1 MRVYIADAFAAA
13 AFGGN
18 PAGVAYLDAETTFP
32 AEALMKS
39 LAAELKHSE
48 TAFILPL
55 GKKRF
60 HIRYFTPTDEV
71 DLCGHATIASFAVLR
86 ALGVIDSTPCTAVTA
101 AGEIDITF
109 DGDTVLMS
117 MADAVN
123 IQDFNASE
131 SAAFY
136 EAFGLSPSDGYPKL
150 LPRAVSTGLPDI
162 MLSVKDKD
170 TLMALK
176 PNFSKIAG
184 ISRKYNVVGFHVF
197 TPVLKNDVTALCR
210 NFAPL
215 YGINEEAATGT
226 SNGALSSY
234 LYDYGMIS
242 ENEINTFIQGEAMQR
257 PSVIQSCLKDGKI
270 FIGGTAVL
278 LFGGVYNGKK

>member
-123 IQDFNASE
+123 IQDFDASE

-162 MLSVKDKD
+162 MLSVKD
-170 TLMALK
+170 
-176 PNFSKIAG
+176 
-184 ISRKYNVVGFHVF
+184 
-197 TPVLKNDVTALCR
+197 
-210 NFAPL
+210 
-215 YGINEEAATGT
+215 
-226 SNGALSSY
+226 LS
-234 LYDYGMIS
+234 LIH
-242 ENEINTFIQGEAMQR
+242 I
-257 PSVIQSCLKDGKI
+257 
-270 FIGGTAVL
+270 
-278 LFGGVYNGKK
+278 

>member
-18 PAGVAYLDAETTFP
+18 PAGVVYLDTEDSFP
-32 AEALMKS
+32 DEAFMKN
-39 LAAELKHSE
+39 LAAELRYSE

-55 GKKRF
+55 DSAKFR
-60 HIRYFTPTDEV
+60 IRYFTPTDEV
-71 DLCGHATIASFAVLR
+71 ELCGHATIASFAVLR
-86 ALGVIDSTPCTAVTA
+86 ALGVAGGAPCTAVTA
-101 AGEIDITF
+101 ADDITVAF
-109 DGDTVLMS
+109 DGDTILMS

-123 IQDFNASE
+123 IQDFDETE

-162 MLSVKDKD
+162 MLSVKNR
-170 TLMALK
+170 TVLASLK
-176 PNFSKIAG
+176 PDFEKIAAL
-184 ISRKYNVVGFHVF
+184 SRRHRVVGFHVF
-197 TPVLKNDVTALCR
+197 TPALTDGTTAFCR

-234 LYDYGMIS
+234 LYDHGMIS
-242 ENEINTFIQGEAMQR
+242 ENEINTFIQGEAMHR

-270 FIGGTAVL
+270 FIGGTAVI
-278 LFGGVYNGKK
+278 LFGGIYNGK